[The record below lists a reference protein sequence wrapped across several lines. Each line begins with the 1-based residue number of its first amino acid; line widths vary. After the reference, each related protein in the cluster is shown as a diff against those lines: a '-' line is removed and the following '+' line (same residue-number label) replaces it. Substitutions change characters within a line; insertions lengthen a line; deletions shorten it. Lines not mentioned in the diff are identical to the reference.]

1 MNEDFLHP
9 DHLITGNEIN
19 ELRFLLGLTQKE
31 FADRLGVNVGTVCQ
45 WECNGAGLI
54 QARYPNQCMIKLLYA
69 DAHDGNYS
77 VKNDAEF
84 RAIARKL
91 FHV

>member
-1 MNEDFLHP
+1 MNEDFFHP

-19 ELRFLLGLTQKE
+19 ELRFLVGLTQKE
-31 FADRLGVNVGTVCQ
+31 FGDRVGVNIGTVCQ
-45 WECNGAGLI
+45 WEANGAGLI
-54 QARYPNQCMIKLLYA
+54 QARYPNQCIIKLLYA
-69 DAHDGNYS
+69 DHIAKD
-77 VKNDAEF
+77 DAEF